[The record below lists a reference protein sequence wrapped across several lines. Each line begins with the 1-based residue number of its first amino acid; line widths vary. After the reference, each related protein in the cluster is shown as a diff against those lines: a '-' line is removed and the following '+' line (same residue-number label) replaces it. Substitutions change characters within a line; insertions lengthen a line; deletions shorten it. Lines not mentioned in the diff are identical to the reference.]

1 MKPGSSSLAPLHE
14 RCRSPVRRI
23 RRQARTFIRLS
34 NKQILHVNITLYSEV
49 YNILYSEVYW
59 SCGPRA
65 AAGLPAT
72 GGASR
77 VQTPHTEQIMCT
89 LSLTRQ
95 DQAEAGPARCSSHT
109 RPCSCPCPCPHPACD
124 VLGTASPRLSREL
137 SKAPCFESRL
147 LQGCTRA
154 RIVSRSPSSV
164 SNLAIVKRSSRLM
177 ACGSPARKGARSIQG
192 SSPRRHH
199 DSHRTQ

>member
-1 MKPGSSSLAPLHE
+1 MKPGSSSLATLHE

-109 RPCSCPCPCPHPACD
+109 RPCSCPCPCPHPACATSSRHS
-124 VLGTASPRLSREL
+124 LASAQPSD
-137 SKAPCFESRL
+137 APCFEPRL

-154 RIVSRSPSSV
+154 KMVSRSPSSV
-164 SNLAIVKRSSRLM
+164 SNRAIVKRSSRLM